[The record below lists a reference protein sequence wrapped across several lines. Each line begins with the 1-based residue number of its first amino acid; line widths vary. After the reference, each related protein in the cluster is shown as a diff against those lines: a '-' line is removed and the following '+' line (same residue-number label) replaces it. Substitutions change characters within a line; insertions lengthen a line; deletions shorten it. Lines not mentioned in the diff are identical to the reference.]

1 MRKFFVVATEVT
13 GTLVCVAGFRQGRER
28 EFWARPLARL
38 RASLAPGI
46 PFPSP
51 FKRLPRRLLELN
63 FLSKNMEIG
72 K

>member
-1 MRKFFVVATEVT
+1 MRKFFVVAAEVT
-13 GTLVCVAGFRQGRER
+13 GPLVCVAGVRQGRER
-28 EFWARPLARL
+28 EFWVRPLARL